1 MTGGAGRCTVHAM
14 RMALLAIPFLAAG
27 AGCGMEEDTRP
38 ASLRYL
44 QETVFKPSCATAACH
59 SSLNHRADLVLDD
72 PETIYDEVT
81 GQTGVVAFD
90 SDNSGLITIRLT
102 GDDPLTRMPLD
113 APLPDADIA
122 LIARWID
129 DGAEDN

>member
-1 MTGGAGRCTVHAM
+1 MTRGAGRCTVRAM
-14 RMALLAIPFLAAG
+14 RMALLAVPILAAG
-27 AGCGMEEDTRP
+27 AGCGMDDTRP

-59 SSLNHRADLVLDD
+59 SSLNQRANRVFDD
-72 PETIYDEVT
+72 PETIHGEVV
-81 GQTGVVAFD
+81 GTGVVPGD
-90 SDNSGLITIRLT
+90 SADSILITFYLT
-102 GDDPLTRMPLD
+102 GDDPEFRMPLD